1 MPNPIT
7 LGSVCLGILIGSL
20 VRTVVFQTEK
30 LTEKTLLSLVAV
42 MVGAT
47 VLGMFKAFSGEKM
60 PEQVYFYPVGLLVG
74 YAGTLILQ
82 AVLRNFYK

>member
-1 MPNPIT
+1 
-7 LGSVCLGILIGSL
+7 
-20 VRTVVFQTEK
+20 
-30 LTEKTLLSLVAV
+30 

-47 VLGMFKAFSGEKM
+47 VLGMFKAFSGAKM

-82 AVLRNFYK
+82 AVLRSFYR